1 MWCQGIGMASDDLL
15 FWALRGQVS
24 LITSPFWNVG
34 VRKCRCSSV
43 FHRLPLILNDCQYWL
58 GKCKTSTVLMQ
69 NNLWSI
75 RLDGSSVSVMHLSIL
90 ISSCFN
96 APAFLLCLFAFWYP
110 CYIYYYSCDV
120 LYLWSCFFLLLAI
133 HQLCPSS
140 VGTALLSCVI
150 WQCMRTYTIFFGWGK
165 CGESRVQRKW

>member
-75 RLDGSSVSVMHLSIL
+75 RLVGSSVSVMHLPNL
-90 ISSCFN
+90 ISSCLMHQPSYF
-96 APAFLLCLFAFWYP
+96 ACLHFGIP
-110 CYIYYYSCDV
+110 VMISVYSCDV
-120 LYLWSCFFLLLAI
+120 LYVWSCFFLLLAI

-150 WQCMRTYTIFFGWGK
+150 WQCMRTYTFF
-165 CGESRVQRKW
+165 